1 MASAVE
7 WPTQILAAATVKFEA
22 PVGAFLWKP
31 VVDSPCLVGRVFMD
45 LTGRFQD
52 GRLIRTSQ
60 IVGLTQEK
68 DWTIARTFSGSHYLL
83 VEGDSNLWFASGKLL
98 VALPE
103 LNSPFH

>member
-7 WPTQILAAATVKFEA
+7 WPTQVLAAATVKLET
-22 PVGAFLWKP
+22 PIGAFLWKP
-31 VVDSPCLVGRVFMD
+31 VVDPPCLVGRVFMD

-52 GRLIRTSQ
+52 GRLIRTPQ

-68 DWTIARTFSGSHYLL
+68 GWTIARTFSGSNYLL
-83 VEGDSNLWFASGKLL
+83 VEGDSNFCFSSGKLL

-103 LNSPFH
+103 LNSTFH